1 MNQTKHTSA
10 FDVAPRFF
18 DSFLLKDIFDV
29 PAVAYQQN
37 VKFPAVNITA
47 NEEAFLVEL
56 AAPGLKKENIKVQL
70 EKDVLTI
77 SYKEEEKNNQDEN
90 NPKSNF
96 LMHEYSNRSF
106 SRSFTFPKGAI
117 DEDKIVAAYVDGI
130 LLLELGK
137 QEAAKPKAPRQISI
151 S

>member
-1 MNQTKHTSA
+1 MKRTSA

-18 DSFLLKDIFDV
+18 DSFLLKDMFDV
-29 PAVAYQQN
+29 PTAAYQQN
-37 VKFPAVNITA
+37 VKFPAVNITVD
-47 NEEAFLVEL
+47 EDAFVVEL
-56 AAPGLKKENIKVQL
+56 AAPGLKKENIKVEL

-77 SYKEEEKNNQDEN
+77 SYKEEEINNHEEN
-90 NPKSNF
+90 KAKPNF
-96 LMHEYSNRSF
+96 LKREFSNRSF

-117 DEDKIVAAYVDGI
+117 DEEKIGASYVDGI
-130 LLLELGK
+130 LRLELAK